1 MITKATYGGVD
12 CTDKVKSAI
21 RKGRLNLWV
30 NNDIIGDTQ
39 PGKVKYLE
47 LEVSLGITPLVVT
60 TESLWFK
67 EGTMAIYPQS
77 TAKRLGIFYSN
88 NNNPKITPAI
98 TESIKSIDFSN
109 HLMSYP
115 NFPADNKEIIYNPR
129 IGYTNQNRYILHADI
144 ITCVW
149 EKLPYNPFIELISNY
164 RVSSHLNQVMQILQC
179 LYFARE
185 TKAPYEYVSF
195 LEHDVLYPAGYF
207 SFPDFEEGTILTN
220 MNYGGLSS
228 QGWQEKNQMD
238 EPMHQMTMRFNDA
251 IKHFESILPNA
262 ILTNSGMVEPQK
274 MKREQWQSK
283 YQAIHINHGYH
294 FTSHNSIY
302 RKEYT
307 ENHPYWGKS
316 SFYQHLFQ

>member
-1 MITKATYGGVD
+1 MIKKATYGGVD
-12 CTDKVKSAI
+12 CTDKVKSFTK
-21 RKGRLNLWV
+21 KGRLNLWV

-39 PGKVKYLE
+39 PGKVKFLE
-47 LEVSLGITPLVVT
+47 LEVDAGVITRGISVT
-60 TESLWFK
+60 TSLWFK

-77 TAKRLGIFYSN
+77 TATRLGIFYSN

-98 TESIKSIDFSN
+98 TESIKSIEN
-109 HLMSYP
+109 HT
-115 NFPADNKEIIYNPR
+115 F
-129 IGYTNQNRYILHADI
+129 IGYFSDSFPDEQRRDI

-149 EKLPYNPFIELISNY
+149 ENLPYNPFIELISNY
-164 RVSSHLNQVMQILQC
+164 KVSSHLNQVMQILQC

-262 ILTNSGMVEPQK
+262 MLTNSGMVEPQK

-283 YQAIHINHGYH
+283 HQAIHINHGYH
-294 FTSHNSIY
+294 FTSHYSIY
-302 RKEYT
+302 KKEFN

-316 SFYQHLFQ
+316 SFYQHLFK

>member
-1 MITKATYGGVD
+1 MIKKATYGGVD

-30 NNDIIGDTQ
+30 NNDIIGDPQ

-47 LEVSLGITPLVVT
+47 LEVTEDVT
-60 TESLWFK
+60 QSSFK

-77 TAKRLGIFYSN
+77 TATRLGIFYSN

-98 TESIKSIDFSN
+98 TESI
-109 HLMSYP
+109 M
-115 NFPADNKEIIYNPR
+115 R
-129 IGYTNQNRYILHADI
+129 IEGNSSGIDI

-164 RVSSHLNQVMQILQC
+164 KVSSHLNQVMQILQC

-220 MNYGGLSS
+220 MNYGGLSAL
-228 QGWQEKNQMD
+228 GWQEKNQMD
-238 EPMHQMTMRFNDA
+238 EPMHQMTIRFNDA

-283 YQAIHINHGYH
+283 HQAIHINHGYH

-302 RKEYT
+302 QKEYT

-316 SFYQHLFQ
+316 SFYQHLFL

>member
-1 MITKATYGGVD
+1 MIVKATYGGVD
-12 CTDKVKSAI
+12 CTDKVKSFTK
-21 RKGRLNLWV
+21 KGRLNLWV

-47 LEVSLGITPLVVT
+47 LEVTENITPLIST
-60 TESLWFK
+60 IRTKSLWFK

-77 TAKRLGIFYSN
+77 TASRLGIFYSN

-98 TESIKSIDFSN
+98 TESIKSIEN
-109 HLMSYP
+109 AETWNLMFP
-115 NFPADNKEIIYNPR
+115 N
-129 IGYTNQNRYILHADI
+129 DI

-164 RVSSHLNQVMQILQC
+164 KVSSHLNQVMQILQC

-195 LEHDVLYPAGYF
+195 LEHDVLYPVGYF
-207 SFPDFEEGTILTN
+207 SFPNFEEGTILTN

-262 ILTNSGMVEPQK
+262 MLTNSGMVEPQK

-283 YQAIHINHGYH
+283 HQAIHINHGYH
-294 FTSHNSIY
+294 FTSHYSIY
-302 RKEYT
+302 KKEFN

-316 SFYQHLFQ
+316 SFYQHLFK

>member
-1 MITKATYGGVD
+1 MIKKATYGGVD
-12 CTDKVKSAI
+12 CTDKVKSFI
-21 RKGRLNLWV
+21 KKGRLNLWV
-30 NNDIIGDTQ
+30 NNDIIGDPQ
-39 PGKVKYLE
+39 PGKVKELE
-47 LEVSLGITPLVVT
+47 LELNNGEKVYF
-60 TESLWFK
+60 W

-77 TAKRLGIFYSN
+77 TAKKLGIFYSN
-88 NNNPKITPAI
+88 NNNPKILPAI
-98 TESIKSIDFSN
+98 TESIKSIE
-109 HLMSYP
+109 Y
-115 NFPADNKEIIYNPR
+115 E
-129 IGYTNQNRYILHADI
+129 GYDVDI

-149 EKLPYNPFIELISNY
+149 ERLPYNPFIELISNY
-164 RVSSHLNQVMQILQC
+164 KVSSHLNQVMQILQC

-185 TKAPYEYVSF
+185 TKKNNPIQYEYVSF

-262 ILTNSGMVEPQK
+262 ILTNSGMVEPQL
-274 MKREQWQSK
+274 MKREQWKSK
-283 YQAIHINHGYH
+283 HQAIHINHGYH

-302 RKEYT
+302 RKEYVD
-307 ENHPYWGKS
+307 NHPYWGKS
-316 SFYQHLFQ
+316 SFYKHLFK

>member
-1 MITKATYGGVD
+1 MITKATYGGID

-47 LEVSLGITPLVVT
+47 LEVSYPKNSWFFDGIAAT
-60 TESLWFK
+60 TRSLWFK

-77 TAKRLGIFYSN
+77 TATRLGIFYSN

-98 TESIKSIDFSN
+98 TESIKSIEDGF
-109 HLMSYP
+109 
-115 NFPADNKEIIYNPR
+115 DV
-129 IGYTNQNRYILHADI
+129 DI

-164 RVSSHLNQVMQILQC
+164 KVSSHLNQVMQILQC

-228 QGWQEKNQMD
+228 LGWQEKNQMD

-283 YQAIHINHGYH
+283 HQAIHINHGYH

-316 SFYQHLFQ
+316 SFYQHLFL

>member
-47 LEVSLGITPLVVT
+47 LEVSLGTPLVAKT
-60 TESLWFK
+60 ASLWFK

-77 TAKRLGIFYSN
+77 TAQRLGIFYSN

-98 TESIKSIDFSN
+98 TESIKSIEITSHGIVN
-109 HLMSYP
+109 GI
-115 NFPADNKEIIYNPR
+115 AD
-129 IGYTNQNRYILHADI
+129 ADI

-185 TKAPYEYVSF
+185 TKAPYKYVSF
-195 LEHDVLYPAGYF
+195 LEHDVLYPTGYF

-228 QGWQEKNQMD
+228 LGWQQEKNQMD

-283 YQAIHINHGYH
+283 HQAIHINHGYH

-316 SFYQHLFQ
+316 SFYQHLFV

>member
-1 MITKATYGGVD
+1 MIKKATYGGVD
-12 CTDKVKSAI
+12 CTDKVKSFTK
-21 RKGRLNLWV
+21 KGRLNLWV

-47 LEVSLGITPLVVT
+47 LEVSLGITPLIAT
-60 TESLWFK
+60 TKSLWFK

-77 TAKRLGIFYSN
+77 TATRLGIFYSN
-88 NNNPKITPAI
+88 NNNPKINPAI
-98 TESIKSIDFSN
+98 TDSIKSIENNTQGFD
-109 HLMSYP
+109 
-115 NFPADNKEIIYNPR
+115 I
-129 IGYTNQNRYILHADI
+129 DI

-164 RVSSHLNQVMQILQC
+164 KVSSHLNQVMQILQC

-220 MNYGGLSS
+220 MNYGGLSAL
-228 QGWQEKNQMD
+228 GWQEKNQMD

-283 YQAIHINHGYH
+283 HQAIHINHGYH

>member
-12 CTDKVKSAI
+12 CTDKVKSAV
-21 RKGRLNLWV
+21 RKGKLNLWV

-39 PGKVKYLE
+39 PGKVKYLALE
-47 LEVSLGITPLVVT
+47 LEEVEVPKVGYVFKRNYTLL
-60 TESLWFK
+60 FK

-77 TAKRLGIFYSN
+77 TATRLGIFYSN

-98 TESIKSIDFSN
+98 TESIKSIEYESFDV
-109 HLMSYP
+109 
-115 NFPADNKEIIYNPR
+115 
-129 IGYTNQNRYILHADI
+129 DI
-144 ITCVW
+144 VTCVW

-164 RVSSHLNQVMQILQC
+164 KVSSHLNQVMQILQC

-220 MNYGGLSS
+220 MNYGGLAA

-283 YQAIHINHGYH
+283 HQAIHINHGYH

>member
-1 MITKATYGGVD
+1 MIKKATYGGVD
-12 CTDKVKSAI
+12 CTDKVKSFI
-21 RKGRLNLWV
+21 KKGRLNLWV

-47 LEVSLGITPLVVT
+47 LEVTEGVITPLT
-60 TESLWFK
+60 STITGGTQSLWFK

-77 TAKRLGIFYSN
+77 TATRLGIFYSN
-88 NNNPKITPAI
+88 NNNPKIIPAI
-98 TESIKSIDFSN
+98 TESIKAIEN
-109 HLMSYP
+109 HRHSEDIWQDYHVTDIRI
-115 NFPADNKEIIYNPR
+115 AGYGRR
-129 IGYTNQNRYILHADI
+129 IGVDI
-144 ITCVW
+144 VTCVW

-164 RVSSHLNQVMQILQC
+164 KVSSHLNQVMQILQC

-262 ILTNSGMVEPQK
+262 MLTNSGMVEPKK

-283 YQAIHINHGYH
+283 HQAIHINHGYH
-294 FTSHNSIY
+294 FTSHYSIY
-302 RKEYT
+302 KKEFN

-316 SFYQHLFQ
+316 SFYQHLFK

>member
-47 LEVSLGITPLVVT
+47 LEIDFF
-60 TESLWFK
+60 ESLWFK
-67 EGTMAIYPQS
+67 EGAMAIYPQS
-77 TAKRLGIFYSN
+77 TATRLGIFYSN

-98 TESIKSIDFSN
+98 TESIKSIEFR
-109 HLMSYP
+109 SYP
-115 NFPADNKEIIYNPR
+115 NFPADNK
-129 IGYTNQNRYILHADI
+129 HADI

-220 MNYGGLSS
+220 MNYGGLSA
-228 QGWQEKNQMD
+228 QGWQENGQK
-238 EPMHQMTMRFNDA
+238 EELALHQITMRFNDA

-262 ILTNSGMVEPQK
+262 LLTNNGNIEPK
-274 MKREQWQSK
+274 NMERLKWESK
-283 YQAIHINHGYH
+283 HQAIHINHGYH

-316 SFYQHLFQ
+316 SFYQHLFV

>member
-1 MITKATYGGVD
+1 MIKKATYGGVD
-12 CTDKVKSAI
+12 CTDKVKSAV
-21 RKGRLNLWV
+21 RKGKLNLWV

-47 LEVSLGITPLVVT
+47 LEVTEGVVTPLT
-60 TESLWFK
+60 STITGGTQSLWFK

-77 TAKRLGIFYSN
+77 TATRLGIFYSN

-98 TESIKSIDFSN
+98 TESIKSIEYESFDV
-109 HLMSYP
+109 
-115 NFPADNKEIIYNPR
+115 
-129 IGYTNQNRYILHADI
+129 DI
-144 ITCVW
+144 VTCVW

-164 RVSSHLNQVMQILQC
+164 KVSSHLNQVMQILQC

-220 MNYGGLSS
+220 MNYGGLSAL
-228 QGWQEKNQMD
+228 GWQEKNQMD

-283 YQAIHINHGYH
+283 HQAIHINHGYH

>member
-1 MITKATYGGVD
+1 MIKKATYGGVD
-12 CTDKVKSAI
+12 CTDKVKSFTK
-21 RKGRLNLWV
+21 KGRLNLWV

-47 LEVSLGITPLVVT
+47 LEVTHITPLT
-60 TESLWFK
+60 STITGGTKSLWFK

-77 TAKRLGIFYSN
+77 TATRLGIFYSN
-88 NNNPKITPAI
+88 NNNSKITPAI
-98 TESIKSIDFSN
+98 TESIKSIELTKLS
-109 HLMSYP
+109 H
-115 NFPADNKEIIYNPR
+115 IGR
-129 IGYTNQNRYILHADI
+129 IGIADADI

-164 RVSSHLNQVMQILQC
+164 KVSSHLNQVMQILQC

-220 MNYGGLSS
+220 MNYGGLSAL
-228 QGWQEKNQMD
+228 GWQEKNQMD
-238 EPMHQMTMRFNDA
+238 EPPMHQMTMRFNDA

-262 ILTNSGMVEPQK
+262 MLTNSGMVEPQK

-283 YQAIHINHGYH
+283 HQAIHINHGYH

-316 SFYQHLFQ
+316 SFYQHLFK

>member
-21 RKGRLNLWV
+21 RKGRLHLWV

-47 LEVSLGITPLVVT
+47 LEIDFF
-60 TESLWFK
+60 ESLWFK
-67 EGTMAIYPQS
+67 EGTMAIYPKS
-77 TAKRLGIFYSN
+77 TANRLGIFYSN

-98 TESIKSIDFSN
+98 TESIKSIEKNTFLQFD
-109 HLMSYP
+109 
-115 NFPADNKEIIYNPR
+115 I
-129 IGYTNQNRYILHADI
+129 DI

-220 MNYGGLSS
+220 MNYGGLAAL
-228 QGWQEKNQMD
+228 GWQEKNQMD

-283 YQAIHINHGYH
+283 HQAIHINHGYH

-316 SFYQHLFQ
+316 SFYQHLFL